1 MSICNDPVKVHVWYV
16 CVFCGMTHMYTE
28 RATVVLK
35 HHAYH
40 ANYIQLSSGV
50 NISAETQVPKGLCPR
65 VSRPHRWCQT
75 KGAPPK
81 HKPSQTISV
90 FPSPLWSRVHRLPM
104 CSATGVHCNQCCYER
119 RIGFLLQSLFACSY
133 RIYCTYLV
141 MEIHLWL
148 LVYGLVGPLSQGTN
162 SRRIGRFLCLYLWLY
177 HVVSVYHH
185 TGPRVSPTS
194 CFGNDRND
202 SWLRHDWNFAHQ
214 AVETETQ
221 TCQEYWNVLN
231 Y

>member
-1 MSICNDPVKVHVWYV
+1 MSICNDPVKVHVWYI

-28 RATVVLK
+28 RVTVVLQ
-35 HHAYH
+35 HH
-40 ANYIQLSSGV
+40 ANYH
-50 NISAETQVPKGLCPR
+50 QVWIFLPR
-65 VSRPHRWCQT
+65 HRFQ
-75 KGAPPK
+75 
-81 HKPSQTISV
+81 
-90 FPSPLWSRVHRLPM
+90 RVY
-104 CSATGVHCNQCCYER
+104 VHGCLDHTADVKQRE
-119 RIGFLLQSLFACSY
+119 LLQNTNQAKQDLFSRLRCGPASTDYRRAPQQVCIATNVATKDALDSCWKVYACSY

-194 CFGNDRND
+194 WFGNDRND

-221 TCQEYWNVLN
+221 ICQEYWNVLN